1 MKIEE
6 IINVIKED
14 ALYNPEV
21 AEAAIAALEKQI
33 PAKPVPNTGLNDL
46 WVSDV
51 HLCPRCHAYVNIWG
65 NVYCDRCG
73 QKLEWEKNE
82 ED

>member
-1 MKIEE
+1 MKTEE

-21 AEAAIAALEKQI
+21 AEAAITALKKQI
-33 PAKPVPNTGLNDL
+33 PAKPVFNVGQ
-46 WVSDV
+46 WVSPV
-51 HLCPRCHAYVNIWG
+51 HLCPRCYAYVNICS
-65 NVYCDRCG
+65 NIYCDRCG
-73 QKLEWEKNE
+73 QRLEWEKDE

>member
-1 MKIEE
+1 MKTEE

-33 PAKPVPNTGLNDL
+33 PAKPVFNAELNKL
-46 WVSDV
+46 WVGT
-51 HLCPRCHAYVNIWG
+51 HLCPKCYAYVNIWS
-65 NVYCDRCG
+65 NIYCDRCG
-73 QKLEWEKNE
+73 QRLEWKKDE
-82 ED
+82 EN